1 MAHSSTFSCTSK
13 HEGYAGVCRHVHSS
27 GQTRDY
33 YLRLRCSSSPDLTR
47 RTFSKVLLLKAVA
60 LQQDAFDLC
69 KPLTQLL
76 RDALH
81 LNEEIKRIA
90 RINDVELEVFIF
102 SRIFLP
108 SLCAYWNLNKTERMP
123 KDWESETEQ
132 TWSLDVKI
140 PKIIKLTYFML
151 ISMVRL
157 GLSLPFYFIFFSFP
171 WRNITKSKI
180 TSARV
185 HWCQEFSLCRTQKN
199 IAQRNMQHVPMLHQ
213 NRDASDIS
221 LLQNL
226 IAGVFHNSCEF
237 MDTRQHTKVATLR
250 PWHHLTSYHRTQTV
264 ENTDFCRWPGIEVRR
279 FTSPSC
285 HPSQASLINKWTRNN
300 QKIFSKWNKDLF
312 NAAM

>member
-108 SLCAYWNLNKTERMP
+108 SWCAYWNLNKTERMP

-171 WRNITKSKI
+171 WRNITKSKM

-221 LLQNL
+221 LLQNR
-226 IAGVFHNSCEF
+226 IAGVFHNSCEIHG
-237 MDTRQHTKVATLR
+237 HTTTYQSR
-250 PWHHLTSYHRTQTV
+250 NTQTMTSFDIISP
-264 ENTDFCRWPGIEVRR
+264 NTNSGKHRLLQVAWHRSEEIHKPKL
-279 FTSPSC
+279 PSK
-285 HPSQASLINKWTRNN
+285 SGKSDKQVN
-300 QKIFSKWNKDLF
+300 QK
-312 NAAM
+312 